1 MPHSPITDDIAK
13 LTFDLGRCLKQKML
27 HNVDGCMHMP
37 QMHALLYI
45 QSHPGI
51 TMKELA
57 EMLRVTSPSATSFVD
72 RLVKI
77 GHITRATDA
86 TNRRLVRLHITDAGA
101 QSLEKTMSEHRKI
114 LFQILS
120 VLSPADQVS
129 LKSIMEKLITHC
141 SR

>member
-1 MPHSPITDDIAK
+1 MNQNPATDDIAK
-13 LTFDLGRCLKQKML
+13 LMFDLGRCLKQKTL
-27 HNVDGCMHMP
+27 QSPEGCMHMP

-72 RLVKI
+72 RLVKV
-77 GHITRATDA
+77 GHVTRATDA

-101 QSLEKTMSEHRKI
+101 KSLEKTMSEHRKI
-114 LFQILS
+114 LFHILS

-129 LKSIMEKLITHC
+129 LQSIMEKLITHC

>member
-1 MPHSPITDDIAK
+1 MIENPATDDIAK
-13 LTFDLGRCLKQKML
+13 LVFDLGRCLKQKAFQGP
-27 HNVDGCMHMP
+27 DGCMHMP

-72 RLVKI
+72 RLVKA

-101 QSLEKTMSEHRKI
+101 ESLKKTMFEHRKI
-114 LFQILS
+114 LLQILS
-120 VLSPADQVS
+120 VLSPTDQ
-129 LKSIMEKLITHC
+129 LALRSIMQKLITHC

>member
-1 MPHSPITDDIAK
+1 MNKIPSADDIAK
-13 LTFDLGRCLKQKML
+13 LTFELGRCLKQKML
-27 HNVDGCMHMP
+27 HTVDGCMHIP

-77 GHITRATDA
+77 GHIKRATDV
-86 TNRRLVRLHITDAGA
+86 TNRRLVRLHITNAGA
-101 QSLEKTMSEHRKI
+101 ESLKKTMSEHRKI
-114 LFQILS
+114 LLHILS
-120 VLSPADQVS
+120 VLSPTDQES
-129 LKSIMEKLITHC
+129 LRSIMQKLITHC
-141 SR
+141 LR